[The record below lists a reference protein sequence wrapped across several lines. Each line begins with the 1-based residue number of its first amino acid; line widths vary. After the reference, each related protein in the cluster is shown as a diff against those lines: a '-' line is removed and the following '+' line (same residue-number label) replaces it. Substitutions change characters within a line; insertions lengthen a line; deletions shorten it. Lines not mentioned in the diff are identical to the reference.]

1 MDRAKEQYITT
12 IGRQLLKEIFVQES
26 STNQAKDS
34 RADMLAF
41 PLEFEEKV

>member
-1 MDRAKEQYITT
+1 MDRAKEQYIAT

-26 STNQAKDS
+26 SSQQAKES
-34 RADMLAF
+34 RADMLAL